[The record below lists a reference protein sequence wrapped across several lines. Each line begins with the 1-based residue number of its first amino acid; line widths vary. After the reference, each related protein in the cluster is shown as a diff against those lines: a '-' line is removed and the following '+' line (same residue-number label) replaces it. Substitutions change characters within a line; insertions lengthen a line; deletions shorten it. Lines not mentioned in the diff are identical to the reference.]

1 VILRS
6 ILALLLTLPAAGVLG
21 AVPALGSEPASAS
34 AVDSE
39 LADIVAAVEK
49 KYAEVQTIQA
59 RFTQSKQ
66 DSFGK
71 VQQDGDVV
79 LQRPTRMRWR
89 FTTGDESEFV
99 TDGGTLWIY
108 TKADNQVLRM
118 RDTAQATSTANT
130 FLTSLD
136 SLDELFKIGLVDRKG
151 GPTLDLVPREPGMY
165 KRIRLSL
172 DESLALRRVIFT
184 DAYDNVTDLTFRDV
198 RLNGK
203 IDPSIFTFQVPA
215 GATVIDN

>member
-1 VILRS
+1 MIVRAAL
-6 ILALLLTLPAAGVLG
+6 ILALSLPFVPGVGPAA
-21 AVPALGSEPASAS
+21 AVAAEASA
-34 AVDSE
+34 AGAAQV
-39 LADIVAAVEK
+39 ADIVSAVEK

-59 RFTQSKQ
+59 NFTQSKR
-66 DSFGK
+66 DAFGDI
-71 VQQDGDVV
+71 QQDGDVV
-79 LQRPTRMRWR
+79 LQRPARMRWR

-118 RDTAQATSTANT
+118 RDTSQATSTANS

-136 SLDELFKIGLVDRKG
+136 SLDELFKITLIDQKG
-151 GPTLDLVPREPGMY
+151 GPTLELVPREPGMY
-165 KRIRLSL
+165 KRIRLAL
-172 DESLALRRVIFT
+172 DPELVLRRVVFT
-184 DAYDNVTDLTFRDV
+184 DAYDNVTDLSFRDV

-203 IDPSIFTFQVPA
+203 VDPAMFTFQVPS